1 MASSRDIKRR
11 IKSVHSTQQITKA
24 MKLVAT
30 SGLQKARVRLEETHP
45 FFITTQNV
53 IASIVNNISNIKHPF
68 LDTRNVEKI
77 AIIVIAGDRGLCG
90 GYNSNISKAA
100 LEVIEKSR
108 DASVIAVGT
117 KSRDF
122 FKRRGKNVIKEY
134 TGISLDPTYEDASTI
149 GGLVLDLYKNLEVDE
164 VYLAYTSFK
173 SVISHE
179 PTITRLLP
187 VDTSA
192 MASHKEESHSKGPK
206 STVSFEPSEETVL
219 DYVIPKYIN
228 TVIFGALVESG
239 ACELG
244 ARMTSMDSATEN
256 AEEIIDDLTIEFNRA
271 RQGAITQELTEI
283 VSGAN
288 ALN

>member
-24 MKLVAT
+24 MNLVAA
-30 SGLQKARVRLEETHP
+30 SKLQRARTRLDDTRP
-45 FFITTQNV
+45 FFMATQNV
-53 IASIVNNISNIKHPF
+53 IASIVSHASGISHPF
-68 LDTRNVEKI
+68 LDKREVKKT
-77 AIIVIAGDRGLCG
+77 AIIVMAGDRGLCG

-100 LEVIEKSR
+100 LEVIEKSG
-108 DASVIAVGT
+108 DVSVVTIGS
-117 KSRDF
+117 KPRDF
-122 FKRRGKNVIKEY
+122 FKRRQKNLIKEY
-134 TGISLDPTYEDASTI
+134 TGISENPTYEEASSI
-149 GGLVLDLYKNLEVDE
+149 GQFVLELYKNHEVDE
-164 VYLAYTSFK
+164 IYLAYTSFK

-179 PTITRLLP
+179 PTVTRLLP
-187 VDTSA
+187 VDT
-192 MASHKEESHSKGPK
+192 ASIVANKEEEDSSRAI
-206 STVSFEPSEETVL
+206 VNFEPSEETVL

-228 TVIFGALVESG
+228 TVIFGALVESA

-256 AEEIIDDLTIEFNRA
+256 AEEMIDDLTIQFNRA

-288 ALN
+288 ALS